1 MPKHRRR
8 RKRRSE
14 ELQMGNERAKGS
26 SWAGQAGRER
36 AGTQGKGGA
45 LLSGSDPWRMAH
57 GVFTSPRPFPL

>member
-45 LLSGSDPWRMAH
+45 LLSGSDP
-57 GVFTSPRPFPL
+57 